1 MLLQTFPLQDDGQPM
16 QAVRAVQ
23 VLDEV
28 GDYDVETLLGFP
40 LLTKAEPYTARAQ
53 VIKHGRCN
61 SCFFVGQNIT
71 KYIKMMGNKRCEMK
85 LKLSHLHM
93 KTSKIFR
100 NPRKPDFR

>member
-1 MLLQTFPLQDDGQPM
+1 MPPTLKKLQIHHLILYSYFFLINVALHCLPQDDGQPM

-53 VIKHGRCN
+53 VI
-61 SCFFVGQNIT
+61 GQPMLY
-71 KYIKMMGNKRCEMK
+71 KARKQK
-85 LKLSHLHM
+85 LIF
-93 KTSKIFR
+93 TSKSVG
-100 NPRKPDFR
+100 K